1 MRYRNHQHVA
11 GPGIV
16 SCHFTIFYVSTVPT
30 LNRTKINGKRNAA
43 CDVPVPTLVETEPC
57 TADVAT

>member
-1 MRYRNHQHVA
+1 MRNRNHRRVP
-11 GPGIV
+11 GSGIV
-16 SCHFTIFYVSTVPT
+16 SCHFTISYVSTVPT

-57 TADVAT
+57 AADVAT